1 MVSPARW
8 GLRWSTA
15 ASSDELRENVVGFAH
30 PELKRVREQDGKL
43 LEQGIGQGLTV
54 GAGRRGGAAVG
65 DGEDEVDSRRLDAE
79 RERWL
84 HGELEDAEARLW
96 TSTSSRKR

>member
-15 ASSDELRENVVGFAH
+15 ASSDELKENVVGFAH
-30 PELKRVREQDGKL
+30 PELKRVREQDVKL

-54 GAGRRGGAAVG
+54 GAGRRGEAAVG
-65 DGEDEVDSRRLDAE
+65 DGEEEVDPRRLAAE
-79 RERWL
+79 RGRWL
-84 HGELEDAEARLW
+84 RVELEDAEVRPW
-96 TSTSSRKR
+96 TSTSSWK